1 MTLPAE
7 LLTVDGLQINNW
19 DRGVLTELRE
29 GGVHA
34 VNATC
39 AVWEG
44 PAQTLATIGDWLV
57 LARENPD
64 LVALAT
70 STDDIR
76 AARAAG
82 RTAVLLGFQNTSP
95 FADDYRLVEVFHR
108 LGVRIAQLTYN
119 IQNLVGG
126 SCYEPEDSGLTRYG
140 ATVVAEMNRVGMLID
155 LSHVGERTSRD
166 AVEASAQPVAITHAN
181 PLWFHD
187 TPRNKST
194 ELIDAVTK
202 RGGIIGCCLYPNTLA
217 GGATASLTEFC
228 EMVHRLADL
237 VGEEHV
243 AIGSDCTRNWG
254 PDFIGYLRNG
264 RWQPAAA
271 GAERTP
277 AAPDWPDWFSGPAH
291 FPVLVDGLDAAGLDE
306 RTIRAVLGENWLR
319 LFDEVF
325 PGQGAE

>member
-1 MTLPAE
+1 MTMPADV
-7 LLTVDGLQINNW
+7 LTVDGLQINNW
-19 DRGVLTELRE
+19 DRGVLEELRV

-64 LVALAT
+64 LITLAT
-70 STDDIR
+70 STHDIR
-76 AARAAG
+76 AAHATS

-126 SCYEPEDSGLTRYG
+126 SCYEPQDSGLTRFG
-140 ATVVAEMNRVGMLID
+140 QTIVAEMNRVGMLVD

-187 TPRNKST
+187 TPRNKSA
-194 ELIDAVTK
+194 ELIEAVTK

-217 GGATASLTEFC
+217 GGAEASLAAYC
-228 EMVHRLADL
+228 QMMHRLVDL
-237 VGEEHV
+237 VGPESV

-254 PDFIGYLRNG
+254 PEFIGYLRNG
-264 RWQPAAA
+264 RWLPTQ
-271 GAERTP
+271 GSDRTP
-277 AAPDWPDWFSGPAH
+277 PAPAWPDWFTGPAH
-291 FPVLVDGLDAAGLDE
+291 FPVLIDGLAAAGLDE
-306 RTIRAVLGENWLR
+306 TTIAGVLGGNWLR

-325 PGQGAE
+325 PGQVSS